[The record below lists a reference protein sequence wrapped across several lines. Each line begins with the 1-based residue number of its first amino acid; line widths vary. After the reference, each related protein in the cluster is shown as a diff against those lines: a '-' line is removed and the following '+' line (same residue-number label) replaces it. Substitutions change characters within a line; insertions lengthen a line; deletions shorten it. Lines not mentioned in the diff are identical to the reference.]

1 MSSRFGVTRFFS
13 GAKIRQAATP
23 SKILT
28 SSNPCR
34 RFAFNGWGGFAVAI
48 FSDFGFAGFR
58 GFGVAVENFFRR
70 KILVWCN
77 YSRHAESGLVN
88 GRRVGFVRSRFGA
101 VTARAASAGGR
112 AGLFASARS
121 RCAARPASPAAVT
134 AARRCWC
141 NRSAAISFGA
151 RSLKIAMMSARCVLK
166 VGRCARMM
174 PQRSSPVFGI
184 GRQFVKIK

>member
-1 MSSRFGVTRFFS
+1 MFRLVGLSVFLGDKIFAGRNYVRHVQPSSRGV
-13 GAKIRQAATP
+13 
-23 SKILT
+23 
-28 SSNPCR
+28 
-34 RFAFNGWGGFAVAI
+34 V
-48 FSDFGFAGFR
+48 
-58 GFGVAVENFFRR
+58 
-70 KILVWCN
+70 
-77 YSRHAESGLVN
+77 GLSV
-88 GRRVGFVRSRFGA
+88 VVRSRFGA

-141 NRSAAISFGA
+141 NRSAAISCGA

-174 PQRSSPVFGI
+174 PQRSSDNFGI
-184 GRQFVKIK
+184 GLQLVRIK